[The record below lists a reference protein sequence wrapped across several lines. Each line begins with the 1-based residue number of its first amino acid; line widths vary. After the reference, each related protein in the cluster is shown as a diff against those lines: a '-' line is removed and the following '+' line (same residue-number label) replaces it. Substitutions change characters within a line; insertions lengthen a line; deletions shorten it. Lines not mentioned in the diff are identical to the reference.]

1 MRNNLSDKL
10 GILGFV
16 ATALV
21 GSYLIWY
28 ATSWGPWAG
37 SDSVE
42 YLEAARNLSTGLG
55 LVLVRA
61 SGAIRPLSLRPPLYS
76 ILLSSALFLKIDV
89 LLFARFLNIAIYIA
103 LIVGIGTWLAR
114 ILNST
119 FASAAIISLIALSSF
134 AIWIFSGMM
143 TEPLFVTLTFFG
155 LINLY
160 KYYDHGKV
168 QNALIAGLFAGLAW
182 LTKLSGVVLVL
193 LGILVIIGKQGE
205 SKRLKVVSSILYS
218 LFAVSPVAFWMMRA
232 HQFGSSVGVYDFS
245 ISNLWSSLT
254 PQVRV
259 AIVDVFWGWTYLS
272 MIVPITKYRS
282 RLYMLGFMIV
292 ILGAVTIYVLTVRK
306 HSIKKV
312 LRNSER
318 LRFAILLSIF
328 SICYLLFI
336 AASFVFV
343 VFPKPALD
351 TRILWPAQLAF
362 TFSILIILYS
372 FLTNLLKRK
381 SLNVFLLIPFIYLL
395 WIQIPPSISRAV
407 ELHSNGHGFTSP
419 GWQSSDLIRRIG
431 EFPQETPIISSDIDV
446 IMFYLKRPAFRIREL
461 QTGTPV
467 YPFSRYGDNREDP
480 TEILFVEQCVPLV
493 IFQGDFWKFY
503 DLYGEETEER
513 LHALTEGLQNIWA
526 GDGDIYFAPDCELT
540 LTN

>member
-10 GILGFV
+10 GVLSIV

-61 SGAIRPLSLRPPLYS
+61 SGAIRPLSLRPPFYS
-76 ILLSSALFLKIDV
+76 ILLSSGLFLKIDV
-89 LLFARFLNIAIYIA
+89 LQFARFLNIAIYIA
-103 LIVGIGTWLAR
+103 LVVGMGTWLAR

-119 FASAAIISLIALSSF
+119 FASAAITSLIALSSF

-143 TEPLFVTLTFFG
+143 TDALFVTLTFFG

-160 KYYDHGKV
+160 MYYDHGKAQSV
-168 QNALIAGLFAGLAW
+168 LIAGLFAGLAF

-193 LGILVIIGKQGE
+193 LGILVIIGKPGE
-205 SKRLKVVSSILYS
+205 SKRFKIVSSILYT
-218 LFAVSPVAFWMMRA
+218 LFAVSPVTLWMMRN
-232 HQFGSSVGVYDFS
+232 HQPGSSVGVYDFS
-245 ISNLWSSLT
+245 VSNLWSSLA
-254 PQVRV
+254 PVRV
-259 AIVDVFWGWTYLS
+259 AIVNASWEWPYLS
-272 MIVPITKYRS
+272 MIFPITEYRP

-292 ILGAVTIYVLTVRK
+292 LLSAVTIYVLTVRK
-306 HSIKKV
+306 HSMKKV
-312 LRNSER
+312 LRDSEQ
-318 LRFAILLSIF
+318 LRFAILLTIF
-328 SICYLLFI
+328 SLCYLLFI
-336 AASFVFV
+336 VASYVFV

-362 TFSILIILYS
+362 TFSMLIFLYS
-372 FLTNLLKRK
+372 FFANLLKMK
-381 SLNVFLLIPFIYLL
+381 TLNVFLLIPFIYLL

-407 ELHSNGHGFTSP
+407 ELHSNGHGYTSP
-419 GWQSSDLIRRIG
+419 GWRSSDLLRRIG

-446 IMFYLKRPAFRIREL
+446 IMFYLKRPAFRIGEL
-461 QTGTPV
+461 QTETPV
-467 YPFSRYGDNREDP
+467 YPFFRYGDNQEDP

-493 IFQGDFWKFY
+493 IFRGDFWKFY

-513 LHALTEGLQNIWA
+513 LHTMTEGLQHIWT
-526 GDGDIYFAPDCELT
+526 GGGDIYFAPDCELT

>member
-10 GILGFV
+10 GILGLV

-61 SGAIRPLSLRPPLYS
+61 SGAIRPLSLRPPFYS

-89 LLFARFLNIAIYIA
+89 LLFARFLNIAIYIT
-103 LIVGIGTWLAR
+103 LIVGMGTWLAR

-143 TEPLFVTLTFFG
+143 TEPLFVALTFFG

-205 SKRLKVVSSILYS
+205 SKRSKVVSSIMYT
-218 LFAVSPVAFWMMRA
+218 LFAVSPVAFWMMRN
-232 HQFGSSVGVYDFS
+232 HQLGSSVGVYDFS
-245 ISNLWSSLT
+245 ISNLWSSLA
-254 PQVRV
+254 PVRV
-259 AIVDVFWGWTYLS
+259 AIVNAFWEWTYLS
-272 MIVPITKYRS
+272 IIFPITEYRS
-282 RLYMLGFMIV
+282 RLYVLGFMIFL
-292 ILGAVTIYVLTVRK
+292 LGAVTIYALTVRK

-312 LRNSER
+312 LRNSEQ
-318 LRFAILLSIF
+318 LRFAILLTIF

-336 AASFVFV
+336 ATSYVFV
-343 VFPKPALD
+343 VFPKPALN
-351 TRILWPAQLAF
+351 TRILWPAQLTF
-362 TFSILIILYS
+362 TFSMLIILYS
-372 FLTNLLKRK
+372 FFSNQLKRK
-381 SLNVFLLIPFIYLL
+381 PLNVFLLIPFIYLL

-407 ELHSNGHGFTSP
+407 GMHSNGGGYTSP

-446 IMFYLKRPAFRIREL
+446 IMFYLKRPAFRIGEL

-513 LHALTEGLQNIWA
+513 LHTLTEGLQHIWA
-526 GDGDIYFAPDCELT
+526 GDGDIYFAPDCGLT

>member
-42 YLEAARNLSTGLG
+42 YLEAARNLTTGLG

-61 SGAIRPLSLRPPLYS
+61 SGAIRPLSLRPPFYS
-76 ILLSSALFLKIDV
+76 ILLSIALLLRIDV
-89 LLFARFLNIAIYIA
+89 LQFARFLNIAIYIA
-103 LIVGIGTWLAR
+103 LIVGMGTWLAR

-119 FASAAIISLIALSSF
+119 FASAAITSLIALSSF

-143 TEPLFVTLTFFG
+143 TEPLFVTLTLFG

-160 KYYDHGKV
+160 KFYDHGRV
-168 QNALIAGLFAGLAW
+168 QNVLIAGLFAGLAW

-193 LGILVIIGKQGE
+193 LGILVIISKQGE
-205 SKRLKVVSSILYS
+205 SKRLKVVFSSLYT
-218 LFAVSPVAFWMMRA
+218 LFAVFPVAFWMIRN
-232 HQFGSSVGVYDFS
+232 HQLGSSVGVYDFS
-245 ISNLWSSLT
+245 ISNLWSSLA
-254 PQVRV
+254 PVRV
-259 AIVDVFWGWTYLS
+259 AIANAFWEWTYLS
-272 MIVPITKYRS
+272 MIFPIPEYRS

-292 ILGAVTIYVLTVRK
+292 LLGAVTIYILTVHK

-312 LRNSER
+312 LRDSEQ
-318 LRFAILLSIF
+318 LRFAILLTIF

-336 AASFVFV
+336 VASYVFV

-351 TRILWPAQLAF
+351 TRILWPAQLTL
-362 TFSILIILYS
+362 TFSMLIFLYS
-372 FLTNLLKRK
+372 FFTNLLKK
-381 SLNVFLLIPFIYLL
+381 KPLNVFLLIPFIYLL
-395 WIQIPPSISRAV
+395 WIQTPTSISRAV
-407 ELHSNGHGFTSP
+407 ELHSIGHGYTSP
-419 GWQSSDLIRRIG
+419 EWRSSDLLRRIG

-446 IMFYLKRPAFRIREL
+446 IMFYLKRPAFRIGEL
-461 QTGTPV
+461 QTETPV
-467 YPFSRYGDNREDP
+467 YPFSRYGDNQEDP
-480 TEILFVEQCVPLV
+480 TEKLFVEQCVPLV

-503 DLYGEETEER
+503 DLYGEEAEER
-513 LHALTEGLQNIWA
+513 LHTMTEGLQHIWA
-526 GDGDIYFAPDCELT
+526 GGGDIYFAPDCELT

>member
-16 ATALV
+16 AMTLV

-61 SGAIRPLSLRPPLYS
+61 SGAIRPLSLRPPFYS

-89 LLFARFLNIAIYIA
+89 LLFARLLNIAIYIT
-103 LIVGIGTWLAR
+103 LIVGMGTWLAR

-160 KYYDHGKV
+160 KYYDHGEV
-168 QNALIAGLFAGLAW
+168 QKALIAGLFAGLAW

-205 SKRLKVVSSILYS
+205 SKRLKVVSSILYT
-218 LFAVSPVAFWMMRA
+218 LFAVSPVAFWMMRN

-245 ISNLWSSLT
+245 ISNLWSSLA
-254 PQVRV
+254 PVRV
-259 AIVDVFWGWTYLS
+259 AIVNAFWEWTYLS
-272 MIVPITKYRS
+272 MIFPITKYRS
-282 RLYMLGFMIV
+282 RLYMVGFMIV
-292 ILGAVTIYVLTVRK
+292 LLGAVTIYVLTVRK
-306 HSIKKV
+306 HSIMKV
-312 LRNSER
+312 LRNSEQ
-318 LRFAILLSIF
+318 LRFTILLTIF

-336 AASFVFV
+336 AASYVFV
-343 VFPKPALD
+343 VVPKPALD
-351 TRILWPAQLAF
+351 TRILWPAQLTF
-362 TFSILIILYS
+362 TFSMLIILYS
-372 FLTNLLKRK
+372 FFTNLLKRK
-381 SLNVFLLIPFIYLL
+381 PLNVFLLIPFIYLL

-407 ELHSNGHGFTSP
+407 ELHSNGHGYTSP
-419 GWQSSDLIRRIG
+419 SWRSSNTVRRIDK
-431 EFPQETPIISSDIDV
+431 FPLETPIISSNIDV
-446 IMFYLKRPAFRIREL
+446 IMFYLNRPAFRIVEL
-461 QTGTPV
+461 NTGVPV
-467 YPFSRYGDNREDP
+467 YPFSRYGDNRDNP
-480 TEILFVEQCVPLV
+480 NEILFVEHCVPLV
-493 IFQGDFWKFY
+493 IFRRDFWKFY
-503 DLYGEETEER
+503 DLYGEETEAR
-513 LHALTEGLQNIWA
+513 LHTMTAGLQQIQT
-526 GDGDIYFAPDCELT
+526 GDGDIYFAPDCEVP